1 MLANVKHKQ
10 TWGFSTLLLP
20 FVLMCIIYTK
30 YLTICDQDVNHE
42 FYFIFWQNLTLI
54 TLIGMIQNN

>member
-20 FVLMCIIYTK
+20 FVLMRIIYTK
-30 YLTICDQDVNHE
+30 YLIIRNKDVNHE
-42 FYFIFWQNLTLI
+42 LFLFLLKNFNFNYIDRHDSK
-54 TLIGMIQNN
+54 